1 MKQLTEVEA
10 LEEEIAE
17 LKSELAG
24 VREELDDA
32 ERRLSDYQDDERT
45 AEVITAAVDKFL
57 ARCERP
63 VGKCTFTIKA
73 GRMTDT
79 AIMGLFDAVGRN
91 L

>member
-10 LEEEIAE
+10 LTEEIEE

-24 VREELDDA
+24 VREELGDA

-63 VGKCTFTIKA
+63 VGKRTFTIKS
-73 GRMTDT
+73 GKITDQ
-79 AIMGLFDAVGRN
+79 AIVALHDAIGKN